1 MAAEDSPVET
11 RAFSGPLELRG
22 PGGRTVHG
30 LAVPYGAPAR
40 VNSNDYGPVMEQ
52 FERGAVNTRA
62 PSELLA
68 GHPGGLRLPVGTG
81 TLAER
86 SDGAY
91 GTWQLNPG
99 GLADH
104 VAAMIARGEADGLS
118 VGFNPLP
125 GGSEFD
131 ARARHVIRRRVA
143 IDHVALVDRAL
154 AAYPSAK
161 VLSLRSRAECWC
173 GCDMPR
179 DAGLDWP
186 AASAR
191 IRRRLVTP

>member
-1 MAAEDSPVET
+1 MET

-40 VNSNDYGPVMEQ
+40 VMSHDFGPVTEE
-52 FERGAVNTRA
+52 FRA
-62 PSELLA
+62 GSVDTSYPSELLA
-68 GHPGGLRLPVGTG
+68 GHPGGLRLPVGSG
-81 TLAER
+81 MLAEQ
-86 SDGAY
+86 SGGAY
-91 GTWQLNPG
+91 GTWRLNAG

-104 VAAMIARGEADGLS
+104 VAAMIAAGEADGLS
-118 VGFNPLP
+118 VGFIPVD
-125 GGSEFD
+125 GGSSYD
-131 ARARHVIRRRVA
+131 ARARHVVRHRVVL
-143 IDHVALVDRAL
+143 DHVALVDRAL

-179 DAGLDWP
+179 ASSGLDWP
-186 AASAR
+186 EASAR